1 MIKTKYSQDVDALII
16 QLTDKPIDVAEEHGQ
31 YIFHYS
37 SDGELVLLEILG
49 GREFLLS
56 AMTSVFDDRT
66 ISKG

>member
-56 AMTSVFDDRT
+56 VMTSVFDDRM